1 MSFCVF
7 IVVPLCDV
15 QFSTF
20 SVYIMPCHR
29 PMSLEW
35 LLCIVYS
42 WCIVSLCVVITL
54 LLLCKLFS
62 IYMWVRCVFERRVAS

>member
-1 MSFCVF
+1 MSICVF

-20 SVYIMPCHR
+20 SVYIVPCHR

-35 LLCIVYS
+35 LLRIVYS

-54 LLLCKLFS
+54 LLLCNSFS
-62 IYMWVRCVFERRVAS
+62 I